1 MTTNRFYQ
9 LYPHCF
15 LVKGKKLS
23 VVYNTQ
29 RNSITYITHDVV
41 ELIELFNEY
50 SEAELI
56 EIYSQ
61 SKTNYIETIGFLKKE
76 NLIYS
81 RESKDVFPE
90 IEPIYESPEIIS
102 HCVIEFSNQYNY
114 QKIIVLINKLLIKY
128 LEIRVLGEI
137 SDDFLD
143 FLSSLDR
150 TTLRSI
156 QLIINIS
163 ENIKIQ
169 KYIKEKE
176 AHKIISIIYYQ
187 SSSNKIVCKYNRN
200 IIYTSDSMDV
210 IKNKNNDYLKNIV
223 LSLQYFLEAKTKNP
237 YYNKR
242 LCINKEGDI
251 MNCLKNNEKF
261 GNINHDNVE
270 EIVRSEQFQKLWNV
284 THDAIID
291 VRDNPLRYNMLITN
305 TLEMIEPDV
314 YKIRH

>member
-1 MTTNRFYQ
+1 M
-9 LYPHCF
+9 
-15 LVKGKKLS
+15 
-23 VVYNTQ
+23 
-29 RNSITYITHDVV
+29 
-41 ELIELFNEY
+41 
-50 SEAELI
+50 
-56 EIYSQ
+56 
-61 SKTNYIETIGFLKKE
+61 
-76 NLIYS
+76 
-81 RESKDVFPE
+81 
-90 IEPIYESPEIIS
+90 
-102 HCVIEFSNQYNY
+102 IEFSNQYNY

-200 IIYTSDSMDV
+200 IIYTSDSMDD

-242 LCINKEGDI
+242 LCINK
-251 MNCLKNNEKF
+251 
-261 GNINHDNVE
+261 
-270 EIVRSEQFQKLWNV
+270 
-284 THDAIID
+284 
-291 VRDNPLRYNMLITN
+291 
-305 TLEMIEPDV
+305 
-314 YKIRH
+314 